1 MRRLMRPQE
10 DSMTSPRT
18 MTYAQLED
26 RIRRSER
33 AVRRA
38 MFDGRYADARRHEDR
53 AWQLQRE
60 MERRQ

>member
-1 MRRLMRPQE
+1 
-10 DSMTSPRT
+10 MTSPRT
-18 MTYAQLED
+18 MTEAQLSD

-33 AVRRA
+33 AMRRA
-38 MFDGRYADARRHEDR
+38 YFDGRYAAAKRHEDR